1 MNTIYVARDLDNRLF
16 MYTVIPNK
24 NEKEGIFVMNSG
36 ICLELP
42 GTLFPDITY
51 ENSPKQFRSV

>member
-1 MNTIYVARDLDNRLF
+1 MDTIYVARDQDNRLY

-24 NEKEGIFVMNSG
+24 NEEEGIFIMSSG
-36 ICLELP
+36 TCLELP

-51 ENSPKQFRSV
+51 ENSPKQFKSI